1 VNPNKLYDWSLK
13 YLEIRPRSAKEI
25 RDYLKL
31 KFNRWVKKG
40 WLDVGSDNV
49 NLTDLIDLV
58 IVKLTNLKL
67 LDDEAFAKMWVG
79 SRGHKKSL
87 KILKGE
93 LFQKGI
99 SKEIVEDVLRQFEET
114 EGGQTE
120 LVKKAALKVLPK
132 YVKLPNREARQKLYG
147 YLMRRGFE
155 WEEIKGVVD
164 GLLKES

>member
-40 WLDVGSDNV
+40 WLIVQPDDVNF
-49 NLTDLIDLV
+49 TDLV
-58 IVKLTNLKL
+58 ESTIVKLTNLKL
-67 LDDEAFAKMWVG
+67 LNDEAFAKMWVE

-99 SKEIVEDVLRQFEET
+99 SKDIVEDVLRQFEET

-120 LVKKAALKVLPK
+120 LVKKAALKALPK
-132 YVKLPNREARQKLYG
+132 YSKLSKQEARQKLYG
-147 YLMRRGFE
+147 FLMRRGFE

-164 GLLKES
+164 GLLKAS